1 MRIAPSPKSRPAD
14 CGPRGGERERVRGRV
29 AGGEEGD
36 VHRLPESS
44 TQPGVRWPHTL
55 PPTRTHAARLP
66 LVAHATAH
74 AHATHLTPFSDSVN
88 RHG

>member
-1 MRIAPSPKSRPAD
+1 MRIARHQRADPRIAGRVGVSVSEFVGGSREAKRGTCTAYLSRPRNPA
-14 CGPRGGERERVRGRV
+14 CAGR
-29 AGGEEGD
+29 
-36 VHRLPESS
+36 
-44 TQPGVRWPHTL
+44 TTL